1 MDEKWDEY
9 MAYPVFLNLEDR
21 RVVIVGGGRIAERK
35 VKSLLSECSDIVV
48 VSRSFTQNIEKYAQ
62 EKEGVKL
69 IRRYFEPQDIEG
81 AFLVFIT
88 TDNQEVNNQI
98 ADICVQKDILFNHSA
113 DVNQG
118 NVKNGSQIR
127 WGDLHIMIGS
137 GGNRPGVSKWV
148 KTLVEQSLPED
159 IDRIMFLYDDLRQQ
173 ARDRFTESIDRE
185 NFIRNNFHNIIN
197 DINQDENEN
206 DSKKNDNKDID
217 GVKSNHIQ
225 TQLDDNKNQRG

>member
-1 MDEKWDEY
+1 

-35 VKSLLSECSDIVV
+35 VKSLLNECSDIVV
-48 VSRSFTQNIEKYAQ
+48 VSRSFTASIEKYAD
-62 EKEGVKL
+62 EKENVKL
-69 IRRYFEPQDIEG
+69 IRRYFEPQDVDG

-88 TDNQEVNNQI
+88 TNNQEVNNQI
-98 ADICVQKDILFNHSA
+98 ADICVEKNILFNHSA

-137 GGNRPGVSKWV
+137 GGTRPGVSKWV
-148 KTLVEQSLPED
+148 RTLVEKSLPED
-159 IDRIMFLYDDLRQQ
+159 IDRIMFLYDDLREQ

-185 NFIRNNFHNIIN
+185 NFIRNNFRDIIN
-197 DINQDENEN
+197 TLEDEKQVDNAETKHIDNNLDDIN
-206 DSKKNDNKDID
+206 NK
-217 GVKSNHIQ
+217 
-225 TQLDDNKNQRG
+225 RG